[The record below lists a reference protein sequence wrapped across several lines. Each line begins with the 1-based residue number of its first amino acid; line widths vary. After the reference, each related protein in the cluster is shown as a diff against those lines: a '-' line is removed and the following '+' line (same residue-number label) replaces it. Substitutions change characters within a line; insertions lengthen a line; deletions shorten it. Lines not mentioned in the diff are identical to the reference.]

1 MYTCRRAQDRTGLE
15 GFMTVYK
22 VRVEDAVLYD
32 VDEWYMYIT
41 MSMIAMIFECYKVCT
56 RR

>member
-32 VDEWYMYIT
+32 VDEWYMFIT